1 MEIIGLL
8 IAFVLILGLVIKRVN
23 LGIAMLVG
31 SIVIGLTSPQIGF
44 NQFFKILRTG
54 VVNQVTFELV
64 LMIINITLIANVM
77 KESKM
82 IDQIID
88 NMLILFKRF
97 ELILMMLPSIM
108 GVLAIPGGAVM
119 SAPMVDQIARDLGLS
134 NSKKLAINLLFRH
147 IWYFIFPF
155 VPGLIL
161 TAALIGVDVF
171 FVIRHMFPLTLVMGI
186 AGYLTLFRGI
196 DHSCR
201 RKSTAGN
208 KLQAIKGL
216 LLGLLPL
223 LLGIFLPLLTPLPFW
238 LSLLLGL
245 IYLLVVQRNKIDFRT
260 ILRRIDGKL
269 PLAIVGIMAFKEFIG
284 NLSALPQLA
293 DGIVAA
299 GMPVWLLA
307 IFLPGLIGFITG
319 ASSAAIGISLPLFIP
334 LIGDLK
340 GNMGYLVLIY
350 YVGFFSYYLS
360 PLHFCLLL
368 TVEYFGLSLK
378 ESYRYLYL
386 PMLAGLATA
395 ILLFFIY

>member
-8 IAFVLILGLVIKRVN
+8 IAFILILGLVIKRVN

-196 DHSCR
+196 DHSCW

-245 IYLLVVQRNKIDFRT
+245 IYLLISQRNKIDFRT

-269 PLAIVGIMAFKEFIG
+269 PLAIIGIMVFKEFIG

-293 DGIVAA
+293 NGIIAA

-307 IFLPGLIGFITG
+307 IVLPGLIGFITG